1 MQRRKTAISQSTTL
15 SREDKG
21 KAMGAMV
28 VGLMSSEESCGE
40 AGSSDESGSE
50 LGGTIRNRLKLIT
63 RPLTWRSAEA
73 SNLMMSLERK
83 FQRRQTEKARRM
95 MADRTDGPPSERSKP
110 DNIPEWTVD
119 FWDQ

>member
-1 MQRRKTAISQSTTL
+1 MSP
-15 SREDKG
+15 EDKG

-28 VGLMSSEESCGE
+28 VGLISSEESCGE
-40 AGSSDESGSE
+40 AGSSEESGSE
-50 LGGTIRNRLKLIT
+50 LGGTIRDRLKLIT

-110 DNIPEWTVD
+110 DNIPEWAVD

>member
-1 MQRRKTAISQSTTL
+1 MSP
-15 SREDKG
+15 EDKG

-50 LGGTIRNRLKLIT
+50 LGGTIIRNRLKLIT

-95 MADRTDGPPSERSKP
+95 MADRTDGPSSERSKP
-110 DNIPEWTVD
+110 DNIPEWAVD